1 MGPLGASIRSKR
13 THIMQRSIVIAGI
26 LFAAAVF
33 ALPTPDDVV
42 PEVLVSGDDCSAL
55 QSATACVASKCSWVA
70 GVCTVHTGA
79 TSSPSAPEPTSPPS
93 APATANADTTA
104 PEPCDDSCQCD
115 QKATAPERLACHADI
130 DKAECDKCH
139 SECDQKQGAD
149 AETCI
154 RACDDGAHCSNG
166 MDKAAATKCEKQCK
180 GTESMMACLN
190 VDGLSVKA
198 DTDTVPCT
206 SCATCLAARKG
217 KTLNEMLHEMS
228 QPKAS
233 DDCSALQ
240 TEIACV
246 APACSWVAGVCT
258 VHTGVVVASGV
269 TAPIITKV

>member
-1 MGPLGASIRSKR
+1 MGKR
-13 THIMQRSIVIAGI
+13 THIMQRSVVIAGI

-93 APATANADTTA
+93 APEPTSPPSAAATANADTTA
-104 PEPCDDSCQCD
+104 PEPCDDN
-115 QKATAPERLACHADI
+115 
-130 DKAECDKCH
+130 CH
-139 SECDQKQGAD
+139 SKCAG

-154 RACDDGAHCSNG
+154 KACDDGAHCNNG
-166 MDKAAATKCEKQCK
+166 LDKAAATKCEKQCK

-190 VDGLSVKA
+190 HGADGSITIKA
-198 DTDTVPCT
+198 NTDTVPCT
-206 SCATCLAARKG
+206 SCATCLAERKG

-228 QPKAS
+228 HPKAS

-246 APACSWVAGVCT
+246 APACSWVAGACT
-258 VHTGVVVASGV
+258 VHTGATYSP
-269 TAPIITKV
+269 TP

>member
-93 APATANADTTA
+93 AAATANADTMA
-104 PEPCDDSCQCD
+104 PEPCDDSCQCN

-154 RACDDGAHCSNG
+154 KACDDGAHCSNG
-166 MDKAAATKCEKQCK
+166 MDKAAATACKAKCE
-180 GTESMMACLN
+180 GTKSMQDCLN
-190 VDGLSVKA
+190 HKRDGSIAIKA
-198 DTDTVPCT
+198 GSCKR
-206 SCATCLAARKG
+206 CATCLAGRKG
-217 KTLNEMLHEMS
+217 KSLKEMLHEMS
-228 QPKAS
+228 KEELLEVDGHHHGS
-233 DDCSALQ
+233 S
-240 TEIACV
+240 E
-246 APACSWVAGVCT
+246 GRR
-258 VHTGVVVASGV
+258 
-269 TAPIITKV
+269 